1 MKEYLTLGI
10 YTPFCWLEIIYAFID
25 IDINTWFVIDCDE
38 KMWLSSALKY
48 TCLHCIQSN
57 FLASHQ
63 VFVQFNQDYV
73 INRLS
78 FDGIQIKD
86 KKNNKNN

>member
-1 MKEYLTLGI
+1 MDHL
-10 YTPFCWLEIIYAFID
+10 D
-25 IDINTWFVIDCDE
+25 WFGMDLDVFGQHKVQSKSIV
-38 KMWLSSALKY
+38 WI
-48 TCLHCIQSN
+48 LHCIQSN

-63 VFVQFNQDYV
+63 VFVQFNQEYV

-86 KKNNKNN
+86 KKNNKHN